1 MEIIF
6 NKLKNFLNR
15 LENIFNFC
23 KFYLIIT
30 KIRKFKFYVKYIINL
45 TIDNLK
51 KKYIIFNNKFYN
63 ILIKISDT
71 LNLYYK
77 NIINIIIIIKW
88 NQIKKNG

>member
-1 MEIIF
+1 MENIF
-6 NKLKNFLNR
+6 NKLKNILNR
-15 LENIFNFC
+15 LQNIFNFC
-23 KFYLIIT
+23 KSYLIIT
-30 KIRKFKFYVKYIINL
+30 KIIKFKFYVKYIINL

-51 KKYIIFNNKFYN
+51 KKYIIFYNKFYN

-88 NQIKKNG
+88 NLIKKNG